1 MLSIAISDL
10 IDLALREDIGTGDIT
25 SESTIPENVMAKA
38 IILSKDE
45 GIIAG
50 LDIAGEVFYRID
62 PDTVYK
68 KLVSDGDTI
77 TQKQEIAIVEGKACS
92 LLTAE
97 RTVLNFLQRLSGVAT
112 ITSRYVKA
120 ISGYKAKI
128 VDTRKTT
135 PGWRVL
141 EKYAVRIGGG
151 GNHRFGLYDAVL
163 IKDNHIAVAGSITE
177 AIARAKKQVPHTIKI
192 EVETENLDQVQESI
206 QAKADIIMLDNMTI
220 DMMSKAV
227 KLIDGK
233 AIVEASGG
241 IKLENVA
248 SVAETG
254 VDLIS
259 IGAITHSAISLDI
272 SMDIIL
278 R

>member
-50 LDIAGEVFYRID
+50 LDIAGEVFHKID
-62 PDTVYK
+62 PNIDYK
-68 KLVSDGDTI
+68 KLISDGDMI
-77 TQKQEIAIVEGKACS
+77 TKKQEIAIVEGKARS

-97 RTVLNFLQRLSGVAT
+97 RTVLNFIQRLSGVAT
-112 ITSRYVKA
+112 ITSRYAKA
-120 ISGYKAKI
+120 VSGYKAKI

-135 PGWRVL
+135 PGWRAL

-177 AIARAKKQVPHTIKI
+177 AIARAKKQIPHTIKI